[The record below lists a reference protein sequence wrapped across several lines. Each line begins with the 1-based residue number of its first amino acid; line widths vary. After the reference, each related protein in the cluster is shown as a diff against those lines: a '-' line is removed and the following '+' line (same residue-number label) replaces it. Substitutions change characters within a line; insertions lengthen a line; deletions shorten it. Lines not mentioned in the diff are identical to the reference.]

1 MQCDTFFTITAF
13 CFISTR
19 FYYFLQIFFRNLT
32 KTSRNT
38 IIITNLIPFLM
49 LQVDLRLPTAK
60 FSLVADSKQRAKNG
74 GTVLP
79 RSPETFGHPRSK
91 FKLGWVCMCPT
102 IIAHLYV
109 FDRAQ
114 GQKRLDRLSSGLRS
128 CQHHYVVL

>member
-1 MQCDTFFTITAF
+1 MDLTTQIENKVLLLFTKI
-13 CFISTR
+13 
-19 FYYFLQIFFRNLT
+19 LQKFN
-32 KTSRNT
+32 KNTSRKT

-91 FKLGWVCMCPT
+91 FKLG
-102 IIAHLYV
+102 
-109 FDRAQ
+109 
-114 GQKRLDRLSSGLRS
+114 
-128 CQHHYVVL
+128 